1 MRPCRAY
8 LPQAA
13 ALAFT
18 LASPAWASAYPECTK
33 TPTESEVSA
42 AKGAFEAGQVSF
54 HEGDYDR
61 AVLYW
66 EDAFQ
71 RDCTAIA
78 LLLNL
83 ARAYELAHHYD
94 RSVSALEAYLERNPR
109 TEDRVSIEKRIARLS
124 GLKSNPPAPQ
134 AEKQTTAEAKE
145 EPVAPPPPAEAVPP
159 SRPIWP
165 VILTG
170 GGVVATGVGIGLT
183 WAGQSAVN
191 GYTNGLCAQKNAA
204 GAFQC
209 GPEIVTDPDTGES
222 TTLRSASEVERD
234 AQNAASQR
242 NIGIVVT
249 SVGAAAAVG
258 GAVAWWLLWREAPEE
273 TALTPI
279 VSPERFGIVLSGRF

>member
-1 MRPCRAY
+1 MAN
-8 LPQAA
+8 
-13 ALAFT
+13 
-18 LASPAWASAYPECTK
+18 PAGAASAYPECTK
-33 TPTESEVSA
+33 TPTDSEISA

-54 HEGDYDR
+54 HEGDYER

-94 RSVSALEAYLERNPR
+94 KSVAALEAYMERNPR

-124 GLKSNPPAPQ
+124 GLKSNPPPPKVETQ
-134 AEKQTTAEAKE
+134 ASTETEE
-145 EPVAPPPPAEAVPP
+145 EPAVAAPPSEAPPPR
-159 SRPIWP
+159 RPIWP
-165 VILTG
+165 VVLTG

-191 GYTNGLCAQKNAA
+191 GYTNGLCARKNDA
-204 GAFQC
+204 GAFEC

-222 TTLRSASEVERD
+222 TTVRTASEVEQD
-234 AQNAASQR
+234 AQSAAFER

-258 GAVAWWLLWREAPEE
+258 GAVAWWLLWRDAPQE
-273 TALTPI
+273 TSLTPI
-279 VSPERFGIVLSGRF
+279 VSPESFGVVLSGRF